1 MEFTFNE
8 NNVTTQFDFGPL
20 TISGDEQYGFRPYQ
34 LMVSSI
40 ASCSGSVFRQVLK
53 KQRIEIDGLSVAAT
67 VTRNE
72 KEANR
77 IEQIDLTFRVKGKN
91 LDKDKLKKSLAVS
104 SKNCAMVRTVENSI
118 KINETVEIE
127 SSH

>member
-72 KEANR
+72 KASALLYYF
-77 IEQIDLTFRVKGKN
+77 D
-91 LDKDKLKKSLAVS
+91 
-104 SKNCAMVRTVENSI
+104 
-118 KINETVEIE
+118 
-127 SSH
+127 